1 MYTYSVDKSRIE
13 CDLYLMTVIPN
24 TSAFVTIT
32 SWLLVRINDGV
43 QTIKCKTQGH
53 RDIFFSPSFF
63 LSLCIYVSLF
73 LYIHCC
79 TLYSQQTYRKGKE
92 TTYSTKTMP
101 LPKSKAVT
109 SKLCRGLRTM
119 IVYIYIWYRTT
130 VYSIQH
136 DINLN
141 ISSVVCLIFVGTV
154 RMARSALGIQAKCG
168 EASWVG
174 QGPFWWWIRCKGLHH
189 LISLQEAL

>member
-1 MYTYSVDKSRIE
+1 MAHGCMMYTYSVDKSRIE

-32 SWLLVRINDGV
+32 SWLLVRIKDGV
-43 QTIKCKTQGH
+43 QIIKCKTQGH

-79 TLYSQQTYRKGKE
+79 TYSQQTHRKGKE
-92 TTYSTKTMP
+92 TTYTTKTMP

-119 IVYIYIWYRTT
+119 IVYIYDIELQYT
-130 VYSIQH
+130 VYNMI
-136 DINLN
+136 
-141 ISSVVCLIFVGTV
+141 
-154 RMARSALGIQAKCG
+154 
-168 EASWVG
+168 
-174 QGPFWWWIRCKGLHH
+174 
-189 LISLQEAL
+189 